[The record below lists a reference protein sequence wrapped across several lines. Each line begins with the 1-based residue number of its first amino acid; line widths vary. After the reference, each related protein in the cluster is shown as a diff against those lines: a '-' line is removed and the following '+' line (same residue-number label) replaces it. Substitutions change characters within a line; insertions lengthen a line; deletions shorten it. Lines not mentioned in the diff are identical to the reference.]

1 MPPERASST
10 FVASR
15 PPVAAAVHTLVIGCG
30 NPLCGDDAVGPTL
43 VARLLDRGLPPGM
56 RCVDCGTAGMDVAL
70 EMRGC
75 EEVVI
80 VDACRS
86 GGEPGTLFEVPAE
99 DFARLPSP
107 RVDIHA
113 FRWDHAVA
121 CARWIGAAEQPRRI
135 VAFLVEGRSFA
146 VGERLSPEVDR
157 AVDHLADHLI
167 ERLLASYGP
176 RE

>member
-1 MPPERASST
+1 MLIEDHGDVHFASGRS
-10 FVASR
+10 
-15 PPVAAAVHTLVIGCG
+15 AAVQKLVIGCG
-30 NPLCGDDAVGPTL
+30 NPLCGDDAVGPAL

-56 RCVDCGTAGMDVAL
+56 RCIDCGTAGMDAAL

-86 GGEPGTLFEVPAE
+86 GSEPGSLFEVPAE
-99 DFARLPSP
+99 DLARLAPP
-107 RVDIHA
+107 RADIHA
-113 FRWDHAVA
+113 FRWDHALA
-121 CARWIGAAEQPRRI
+121 LARWLGDADQPRRI

-146 VGERLSPEVDR
+146 VGEPLSPEVDR
-157 AVDHLADHLI
+157 AADHLADHLI
-167 ERLLASYGP
+167 ERLLASPGP